1 MWTDFK
7 YCETFCENNSR
18 SEIRSHPNDDH
29 AIQTTSSDKPKPLP
43 PGWDIECLNKFKYII
58 MCFYILDGKR
68 EDILMAAPTM
78 LIIILEPLLGRDQE
92 HSHQDGKEEGI
103 TEDVPII

>member
-1 MWTDFK
+1 
-7 YCETFCENNSR
+7 
-18 SEIRSHPNDDH
+18 
-29 AIQTTSSDKPKPLP
+29 
-43 PGWDIECLNKFKYII
+43 